1 MFRKSGSKDGG
12 IIYLVE
18 ELSDARM
25 RAEQLSRLLDRARSV
40 VESSDEKEHIYEVA
54 GGLITEIPEVMFK
67 MLQAIRAAAY
77 SASKLDYEVLKS
89 QILPEKSQE
98 LDEVLSDVRVKTKTV
113 NTTKMASHLR
123 ALAALLDQQPED
135 RKIPAQVVGSLWD
148 LVGEVDMYG
157 PAYPSSVRS
166 KKASSN
172 KGNGR
177 ILISAVRS
185 LLAGDRKEGFLG
197 LSAFFASEGK
207 DNLASLLYEE
217 SEKLL
222 CRRGSL
228 ENPYL
233 PEKGDLCR
241 MVSVLPFK
249 PTPSRRTISGRY
261 IRMILLFTE

>member
-1 MFRKSGSKDGG
+1 MFRKSSSKDGG
-12 IIYLVE
+12 IVYLVE

-25 RAEQLSRLLDRARSV
+25 RAEQLSRLLDRAGSV
-40 VESSDEKEHIYEVA
+40 IEISEEKEHIYEVA

-98 LDEVLSDVRVKTKTV
+98 LDEALSDVRVKTKTV
-113 NTTKMASHLR
+113 NTTRMASHLR

-148 LVGEVDMYG
+148 LVGEIDMYG

-166 KKASSN
+166 KRASN

-185 LLAGDRKEGFLG
+185 LLTGERKEGFLG

-207 DNLASLLYEE
+207 DNLARLLYEE

-233 PEKGDLCR
+233 PERGDLCR
-241 MVSVLPFK
+241 MASDLPFK
-249 PTPSRRTISGRY
+249 PTPNRKTISGRY